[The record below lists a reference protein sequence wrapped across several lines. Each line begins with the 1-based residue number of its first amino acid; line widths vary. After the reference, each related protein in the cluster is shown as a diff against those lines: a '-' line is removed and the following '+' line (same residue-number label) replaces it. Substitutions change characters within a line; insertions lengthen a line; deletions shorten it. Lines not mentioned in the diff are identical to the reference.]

1 NTGDP
6 EKQKEETSL
15 VTLRLTQT
23 LKPRPLVTPD
33 TPPPQSLGAA
43 AEALEPDNLYQS
55 AGPENFP
62 PPPPTPEPENQ
73 PDDWFDQESLD
84 LEPDLAAAMADETNQ
99 GSKAVLATPPFEFIE
114 VSKPTPPKWSLHYP
128 ESRPIKPMT
137 PVIHGRRTST
147 TKPQC

>member
-15 VTLRLTQT
+15 PYRE
-23 LKPRPLVTPD
+23 PRPLVTPD

-43 AEALEPDNLYQS
+43 AEALEPDDLYQS
-55 AGPENFP
+55 TGPEDFP

-99 GSKAVLATPPFEFIE
+99 GSKAVLATPPFEFIGKKE
-114 VSKPTPPKWSLHYP
+114 TYVDWKNALANYFFAYP
-128 ESRPIKPMT
+128 R
-137 PVIHGRRTST
+137 
-147 TKPQC
+147 